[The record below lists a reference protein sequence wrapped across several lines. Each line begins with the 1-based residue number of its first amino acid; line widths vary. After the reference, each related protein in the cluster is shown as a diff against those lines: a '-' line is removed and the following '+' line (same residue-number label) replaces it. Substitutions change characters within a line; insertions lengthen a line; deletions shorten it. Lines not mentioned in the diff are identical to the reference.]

1 MNYAAHLATL
11 FAIYALAATS
21 LNLVAGYL
29 GLLSLAHGVFVALG
43 AYAFGVLAVSHGWN
57 WLPATLAGMAM
68 AALASVPL
76 ALAAGR
82 YKGGF
87 FILVSLAFQV
97 LVFSLMRNAYT
108 PGEPLGSPGNLTN
121 GLFGVAEIPR
131 PSLFGFALDDNI
143 AYALFAL
150 SLCLLCVAFCARLLH
165 SPWGRLLA
173 ALRDDEL
180 AARSL
185 GKPANRTRLQVF
197 ALSGMLAALAGSLL
211 AGYLSYTDA
220 HLAGLDECILLLAMV
235 VVGGA
240 GNLRGPLLG
249 AAVLIAVPELLR
261 RVGVDGSTG
270 AHLRVL
276 LYGAFLLL
284 VIALRPQGIAG
295 AWRIR

>member
-21 LNLVAGYL
+21 LNLVVGYL
-29 GLLSLAHGVFVALG
+29 GLLSLAHAVFMAIG
-43 AYAFGVLAVSHGWN
+43 AYAFGVLAVAHGWD
-57 WLPATLAGMAM
+57 WLPATLAGMGL

-76 ALAAGR
+76 ALAADR

-97 LVFSLMRNAYT
+97 VVSSLMRNAYT
-108 PGEPLGSPGNLTN
+108 PGEPLGSLGNLTN
-121 GLFGVAEIPR
+121 GLFGVAEIQR
-131 PSLFGFALDDNI
+131 PSLAGFPLDAPL
-143 AYALFAL
+143 AYALFCLSVCAL
-150 SLCLLCVAFCARLLH
+150 AVALCAQLLH
-165 SPWGRLLA
+165 SPWGRLLTM
-173 ALRDDEL
+173 LRDDEL

-185 GKPANRTRLQVF
+185 GKPARRARLQAF

-249 AAVLIAVPELLR
+249 AAVLVAVPELLR
-261 RVGVDGSTG
+261 FVGAGDGT
-270 AHLRVL
+270 AAQWRVL

-284 VIALRPQGIAG
+284 VVALRPQGLVG

>member
-1 MNYAAHLATL
+1 MNYAAHLVTM
-11 FAIYALAATS
+11 FGIYALAATS
-21 LNLVAGYL
+21 LNLVVGYL
-29 GLLSLAHGVFVALG
+29 GLLSLAHAVFVALG
-43 AYAFGVLAVSHGWN
+43 AYAYGVLSVAHGWS
-57 WLPATLAGMAM
+57 WFPATLAGMAT

-76 ALAAGR
+76 ALAADR

-97 LVFSLMRNAYT
+97 VMVGLMRNAYT
-108 PGEPLGSPGNLTN
+108 PGAALGSTGNLTN

-131 PSLFGFALDDNI
+131 PALFGI
-143 AYALFAL
+143 AIDTPVSHALFSVSVCA
-150 SLCLLCVAFCARLLH
+150 LCVALCARLLH
-165 SPWGRLLA
+165 SPWGRLLV

-185 GKPANRTRLQVF
+185 GKPARRTRLQVF
-197 ALSGMLAALAGSLL
+197 ALSSMLGAVAGSLL

-249 AAVLIAVPELLR
+249 AAALIAVPELLR
-261 RVGVDGSTG
+261 MSGMTGSTG

-284 VIALRPQGIAG
+284 VVALRPQGIAG
-295 AWRIR
+295 TWRVR